1 MKHPWSCFKGGALD
15 HQVYLE
21 TELLYFGLLEKAR
34 EILADLGEKASL
46 SYIKSSYHLLSKVYH
61 PDMNPDNTY
70 RAHREMKRLNRLSDV
85 ISRLSDP
92 EIIEVIQSGM
102 LSAADDR
109 RRILVVEDE
118 PGLLELYHGV
128 LEAEGYRVMTAA
140 NGEEGLVVFR
150 LFHPDLVFTDVIMPK
165 TNGFEMVQAIRSEKP
180 DTKVVYIT
188 GFLGVEGLRNKI
200 SAELSHFG
208 YRILSKP
215 FKISRMLDE
224 IEEYLMGSTSETQF
238 VKGLRSV
245 GK

>member
-1 MKHPWSCFKGGALD
+1 VD

-21 TELLYFGLLEKAR
+21 TELLHFGLLEKAR

-61 PDMNPDNTY
+61 PDLNPDKTN

-92 EIIEVIQSGM
+92 EIIQVIQSGM
-102 LSAADDR
+102 LSATDDR

-118 PGLLELYHGV
+118 PDLLELYQGV
-128 LEAEGYRVMTAA
+128 LEAEGYRVMTAS
-140 NGEEGLVVFR
+140 NGEEGLAVFR

-165 TNGFEMVQAIRSEKP
+165 TNGIEMVETIRREKP
-180 DTKVVYIT
+180 DTKIVYIT
-188 GFLGVEGLRNKI
+188 GFLGVEGLRHQI
-200 SAELSHFG
+200 SNELRRFG

-215 FKISRMLDE
+215 FKISRMLVE
-224 IEEYLMGSTSETQF
+224 IEEYLMGSASESQF

-245 GK
+245 GM

>member
-1 MKHPWSCFKGGALD
+1 LD

-21 TELLYFGLLEKAR
+21 TEFLHFGLLEKAR
-34 EILADLGEKASL
+34 EILADLGEKAAL

-61 PDMNPDNTY
+61 PDLNPDNSN

-85 ISRLSDP
+85 ISQLNDP

-102 LSAADDR
+102 LSTADDR

-118 PGLLELYHGV
+118 PDLLELYHGV

-140 NGEEGLVVFR
+140 NGMEGLAVFR
-150 LFHPDLVFTDVIMPK
+150 RFHPDLVFTDIIMPK
-165 TNGFEMVQAIRSEKP
+165 TNGIEMVQVIRREKP
-180 DTKVVYIT
+180 ETKVVYIT
-188 GFLGVEGLRNKI
+188 GFLGVEGLRDKI
-200 SAELSHFG
+200 SDELNRFG
-208 YRILSKP
+208 YRLISKP

-224 IEEYLMGSTSETQF
+224 IDEYLMGSASESQF

-245 GK
+245 GM

>member
-1 MKHPWSCFKGGALD
+1 LD

-21 TELLYFGLLEKAR
+21 TELLHFGLLEKAR

-61 PDMNPDNTY
+61 PDLNPDKTN

-92 EIIEVIQSGM
+92 EIIQVIQSGM
-102 LSAADDR
+102 MSANDDR
-109 RRILVVEDE
+109 CRILVVEDE
-118 PGLLELYHGV
+118 PELLELYQGV

-140 NGEEGLVVFR
+140 NGEEGLAVFR

-165 TNGFEMVQAIRSEKP
+165 TNGIEMVEAIRREKP
-180 DTKVVYIT
+180 DTKIIYIT
-188 GFLGVEGLRNKI
+188 GFLGVEGLRHQI
-200 SAELSHFG
+200 SNELSRFG

-215 FKISRMLDE
+215 FKISRMLVE
-224 IEEYLMGSTSETQF
+224 IEEYLKGSASESQF

-245 GK
+245 GM

>member
-1 MKHPWSCFKGGALD
+1 MD

-21 TELLYFGLLEKAR
+21 TELLHFGLLEKAR

-61 PDMNPDNTY
+61 PDLNPDKTN

-92 EIIEVIQSGM
+92 EIIQVIQSGM
-102 LSAADDR
+102 MSANDDR
-109 RRILVVEDE
+109 CRILVVEDE
-118 PGLLELYHGV
+118 PELLELYQGV

-140 NGEEGLVVFR
+140 NGEEGLAVFR

-165 TNGFEMVQAIRSEKP
+165 TNGIEMVEAIRREKP
-180 DTKVVYIT
+180 DTKIIYIT
-188 GFLGVEGLRNKI
+188 GFLGVEGLRHQI
-200 SAELSHFG
+200 SNELSRFG

-215 FKISRMLDE
+215 FKISRMLVE
-224 IEEYLMGSTSETQF
+224 IEEYLKGSASESQF

-245 GK
+245 GM

>member
-1 MKHPWSCFKGGALD
+1 LD

-34 EILADLGEKASL
+34 EILADLGEKSAL

-61 PDMNPDNTY
+61 PDLNPDKTN
-70 RAHREMKRLNRLSDV
+70 RANREMKRLNRLSDI

-92 EIIEVIQSGM
+92 EIIQVIQSGM
-102 LSAADDR
+102 LSASDDR

-118 PGLLELYHGV
+118 AELLELYHGV

-140 NGEEGLVVFR
+140 NGEEGLAVFR
-150 LFHPDLVFTDVIMPK
+150 LFYPDLVFTDVIMPI
-165 TNGFEMVQAIRSEKP
+165 TNGIEMVQAIRREKS
-180 DTKVVYIT
+180 DIKIIYIT
-188 GFLGVEGLRNKI
+188 GFLGVEGLRHQI
-200 SAELSHFG
+200 SNELSQFG

-215 FKISRMLDE
+215 FKISRMLVE
-224 IEEYLMGSTSETQF
+224 IEEYLMGSASESQF

-245 GK
+245 GM